1 MFIIRHRI
9 YFFFA
14 IGLVTLAAVVSI
26 ALFGL
31 RLGIDFRG
39 GALLSVSYEE
49 RPALSSVEER
59 VRELG
64 LGEVRIQPSGE
75 NNYFVRTRDI
85 TNDEKLALESALS
98 LGGSVPMREESY
110 TAIGPSIG
118 SELAN
123 KALVSLIAIMLALLL
138 FITFAFRHVSE
149 PVASWKYAVIAIVTL
164 MHDVLIPTGVFAYLG
179 AVRGAEVDSLFVVAL
194 LTILGI
200 SINDTIVVFDRVREN
215 LRRNRENA
223 SRESF
228 EETVG
233 KSLSQTIVRSINTSL
248 TVIFVLLALY
258 LFGPET
264 TKNFALMLT
273 VGMVAGTYSSIF
285 LASPLLVVWESAGRR
300 ISRKA

>member
-14 IGLVTLAAVVSI
+14 IGLVSLAAIVSI

-31 RLGIDFRG
+31 TLGIDFKG
-39 GALLSVSYEE
+39 GSLLSVSYGE
-49 RPALSSVEER
+49 RPTLPAVEER
-59 VRELG
+59 VRELA

-75 NNYFVRTRDI
+75 NSYFVRARDI
-85 TNDEKLALESALS
+85 TNDEKMALENALS
-98 LGGSVPMREESY
+98 LGGSVPMKEESY

-123 KALVSLIAIMLALLL
+123 KALVSFTVIVLALLL
-138 FITFAFRHVSE
+138 FITLAFRHVSE
-149 PVASWKYAVIAIVTL
+149 PVASWKYATIAVVTL
-164 MHDVLIPTGVFAYLG
+164 VHDVLIPTGVFAYLG
-179 AVRGAEVDSLFVVAL
+179 AIRGAEIDSLFVVAL
-194 LTILGI
+194 LAILGI

-215 LRRNRENA
+215 LRHNRENA

-233 KSLSQTIVRSINTSL
+233 KSLSQTVVRSINTSL

-258 LFGPET
+258 FFGPET

-273 VGMVAGTYSSIF
+273 VGMVAGTYSSIL
-285 LASPLLVVWESAGRR
+285 LASPLLVAWEKF
-300 ISRKA
+300 SRKA